1 MKRTALIL
9 LAGVVFLGATACK
22 SATAPDVDNFI
33 GTWNATKAEYTS
45 VANSNTKVDIIPQGS
60 TFVLVFSAST
70 FVLTITDPGQNPR
83 IYNGTWSA
91 SVDMLTLT
99 WTSGLSGESQFD
111 FVLNGDNLT
120 LAGGHMSFE
129 FTPGSPEEA
138 ILSLILNRQ

>member
-1 MKRTALIL
+1 MKSIALVL
-9 LAGVVFLGATACK
+9 LAGGVLLGTTACK
-22 SATAPDVDNFI
+22 SATAPDVDKFI

-83 IYNGTWSA
+83 IYSGTWSA

-99 WTSGLSGESQFD
+99 WTSGFSGESQFD
-111 FVLNGDNLT
+111 FVLDGENLT